1 MTCATQEIHFWNPI
15 FQKKKKKKKGGGRN
29 KETSHK
35 ALKEKVQGE
44 AYLK

>member
-1 MTCATQEIHFWNPI
+1 MCNTRNTFRESSFP
-15 FQKKKKKKKGGGRN
+15 KKKKKKNGGGRN
-29 KETSHK
+29 KENSHK

>member
-1 MTCATQEIHFWNPI
+1 MTCATQEIPLGNPL

>member
-1 MTCATQEIHFWNPI
+1 MCNTRNTFRESSFP
-15 FQKKKKKKKGGGRN
+15 KKKKKKKGGGRN

>member
-1 MTCATQEIHFWNPI
+1 MCNTRNTFRESSFP
-15 FQKKKKKKKGGGRN
+15 KKKKKRKGGGRN

>member
-1 MTCATQEIHFWNPI
+1 MCNTRNTFRESSFP
-15 FQKKKKKKKGGGRN
+15 KKKKKKKGGGVN

>member
-1 MTCATQEIHFWNPI
+1 MCNTRNTFRESSFP
-15 FQKKKKKKKGGGRN
+15 KKKKKKGGGRN